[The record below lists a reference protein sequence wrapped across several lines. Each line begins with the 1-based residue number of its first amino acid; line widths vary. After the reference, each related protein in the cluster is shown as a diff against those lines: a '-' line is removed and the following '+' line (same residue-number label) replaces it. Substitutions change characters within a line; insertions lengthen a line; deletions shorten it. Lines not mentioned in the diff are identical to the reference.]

1 MTHIFEGT
9 GVAMITPFTN
19 NEVDY
24 EAIRRQVN
32 FLIEN
37 GIQSL
42 IVNGTT
48 AENPSLTGEE
58 KDQILQT
65 VIEENRGRV
74 PIVVGT
80 GTNNTQRSIE
90 ASLRAKELGADA
102 IMLITPYYLKTS
114 QRGLIAHFE
123 TIADA
128 AKLPVILYNVP
139 SRTNSTIEPETI
151 EHLSQHPYIVALKDA
166 TNDFDYLADI
176 QSRVDTSQFALYSGN
191 DDNIVRYFNEGGQGL
206 ISVAANVIPAAFQRV
221 YTDAENRAS
230 NFEPIRKLLTAMSVD
245 VNPVP
250 IKYLAALEG
259 FGQYEVR
266 LPLVALNAQ
275 EQATLK
281 AAYEQFKAEVQA

>member
-9 GVAMITPFTN
+9 GVAMVTPFTN

-24 EAIRRQVN
+24 EAIRKQVN
-32 FLIEN
+32 FLIDN

-42 IVNGTT
+42 VVNGTT
-48 AENPSLTGEE
+48 AENPSLTDAE

-65 VIEENRGRV
+65 VIAENNGRV
-74 PIVVGT
+74 PIIVGT
-80 GTNNTQRSIE
+80 GTNNTQRSID
-90 ASLRAKELGADA
+90 ASLRAKALGADA

-123 TIADA
+123 AIADA
-128 AKLPVILYNVP
+128 AELPVVLYNVP

-151 EHLSQHPYIVALKDA
+151 EHLSRHPYIVALKDA

-191 DDNIVRYFNEGGQGL
+191 DDNIVRYFDEGGNGL

-221 YTDAENRAS
+221 YTDATHRAEH
-230 NFEPIRKLLTAMSVD
+230 FEPIGKLLQAMSVD

-266 LPLVALNAQ
+266 LPLVALNEQ
-275 EQATLK
+275 EQAVLK
-281 AAYEQFKAEVQA
+281 EAYDHFKAEVQA